1 MYCIRWW
8 SFFGGWMSWLVVV
21 MLGGWCPT
29 ASLQECE
36 KMQCGC
42 CIEKS
47 GIAQQGRTNE
57 RMVRQSII
65 SIDGLLDGIVCFPG
79 KREKGTNNNTWA
91 AFYYHSSYRSFG
103 VLCCWLWGRTVV
115 QGPTN
120 DDLPGEHVNMS
131 RNRERNLRQC
141 EIYSEC
147 MEFVYF
153 EQRSPAMNGLFC
165 GCLYNKRSELFMLP
179 HRPTSSSS
187 LVYGWIK

>member
-1 MYCIRWW
+1 MVVVLWW
-8 SFFGGWMSWLVVV
+8 MNVLASGGHARWLVSHSF
-21 MLGGWCPT
+21 T
-29 ASLQECE
+29 AGVWENAVRL
-36 KMQCGC
+36 C

-65 SIDGLLDGIVCFPG
+65 SIDGLLDGIVCFPE

-103 VLCCWLWGRTVV
+103 VLCCWLWGRTVG

-131 RNRERNLRQC
+131 RNRGRNLRQC

-147 MEFVYF
+147 MKFVYF
-153 EQRSPAMNGLFC
+153 EHRSPAMNGLYC